1 MNRLSFY
8 ILVFITSLIFFS
20 FVGFAFAEEY
30 TVEITDTGFNPI
42 NATINHTDHLKFVS
56 NSTSNWIINSESLLG
71 GQRVIDSQGDTWSG
85 FNSGNY
91 TVTLHKNFGDNL
103 GLTPF
108 NLVIG
113 YPQPEVVEVI
123 PTNSTSTEII
133 IVEEEPIVEETF
145 TPDNPPENT
154 CGFTGWQQEGNRNV
168 AYRCGEEVASYII
181 ENPSDSFVGDRMSE
195 QNQTLDLRLQIL
207 KVLESIFNI
216 LFG

>member
-1 MNRLSFY
+1 MDKWFY
-8 ILVFITSLIFFS
+8 LTLGFILAVITFTLFNT
-20 FVGFAFAEEY
+20 VYGEEY
-30 TVEITDTGFNPI
+30 TIEITDTGFNPT
-42 NATINHTDHLKFVS
+42 NATINHTDHLGFVS
-56 NSTSNWIINSESLLG
+56 NSTSNWIIKSESLLG
-71 GQRVIDSQGDTWSG
+71 GQHVIDSQGTMWGG
-85 FNSGNY
+85 FNNGTF
-91 TVTLHKNFGDNL
+91 TVVLHKNYGDNL

-108 NLVIG
+108 TVEIEYLE
-113 YPQPEVVEVI
+113 PEVVEVI

-145 TPDNPPENT
+145 TLDNPPENT

-207 KVLESIFNI
+207 KVLESIFKI